1 MRTASKRKGEIGVA
15 IALVGAGV
23 FLVLTAA
30 RMPLGTAVMPGP
42 GVMPLGIGIGLA
54 ATAMA
59 LLASGGTHRKDASEE
74 VRFGSRDILVAVA
87 GLAWTSLLFEAL
99 GFFLCFGIFLLVLVK
114 EFGRQGLIKSLIFA
128 VLAAAAAYWFFGMV
142 LDVNL
147 PRGLL

>member
-59 LLASGGTHRKDASEE
+59 LLASGWTHRKDASEE